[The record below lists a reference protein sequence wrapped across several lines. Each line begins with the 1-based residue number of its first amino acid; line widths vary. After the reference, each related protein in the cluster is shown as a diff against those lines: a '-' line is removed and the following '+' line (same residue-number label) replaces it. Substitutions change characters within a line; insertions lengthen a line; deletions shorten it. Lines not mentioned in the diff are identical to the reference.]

1 MGFGDMILDQKKESP
16 IYGNIRNSIMTGIVK
31 NNWNQDYPG
40 YVQVELLM
48 GTAGK
53 TSLSWV
59 RVMQPYGGNGYG
71 EYFLPEIDTEV
82 VVGFLAGDASSPVVL
97 GCLWNKTDKLPDGKA
112 NEKNSVK
119 SIRTKGGHE
128 IIFDETQDQ
137 EKIEIKTKGELDICL
152 QDKDKLITISDAS
165 GDNVIS
171 LDAGQGVITI
181 EAKKKVVLK
190 AGGEE
195 MLTLDGS
202 GKKASLTA
210 ASVQAEAKQALKLKG
225 QTTSVEGNIMELKA
239 QGSLKAEASG
249 AMQLKGAICKI
260 N

>member
-1 MGFGDMILDQKKESP
+1 MGFGDMILDRGSGYN
-16 IYGNIRNSIMTGIVK
+16 YGDIHSSIMTGVVK
-31 NNWNQDYPG
+31 NNWSEDYPG

-48 GTAGK
+48 GASGK
-53 TSLSWV
+53 TTLSWV

-71 EYFLPEIDTEV
+71 QYFLPEINTEV
-82 VVGFLAGDASSPVVL
+82 VVGFLAGDASSPIVL
-97 GCLWNKTDKLPDGKA
+97 GCLWNQEDKLPDGKA
-112 NEKNSVK
+112 NQDNSIK

-128 IIFDETQDQ
+128 ILFDETKDQ
-137 EKIEIKTKGELDICL
+137 EQILIKTKGEMSICL
-152 QDKDKLITISDAS
+152 QDKDKLVTVQDSS
-165 GDNVIS
+165 GENVIR

-181 EAKKKVVLK
+181 EAKTKLVLK

-202 GKKASLTA
+202 GKQASLA
-210 ASVQAEAKQALKLKG
+210 GNSVQVEAKQALKLKG
-225 QTTSVEGNIMELKA
+225 QTANVEGNIMELKA

-249 AMQLKGAICKI
+249 TMQLKGAICKI

>member
-1 MGFGDMILDQKKESP
+1 M
-16 IYGNIRNSIMTGIVK
+16 
-31 NNWNQDYPG
+31 
-40 YVQVELLM
+40 
-48 GTAGK
+48 
-53 TSLSWV
+53 
-59 RVMQPYGGNGYG
+59 
-71 EYFLPEIDTEV
+71 
-82 VVGFLAGDASSPVVL
+82 
-97 GCLWNKTDKLPDGKA
+97 
-112 NEKNSVK
+112 
-119 SIRTKGGHE
+119 
-128 IIFDETQDQ
+128 
-137 EKIEIKTKGELDICL
+137 
-152 QDKDKLITISDAS
+152 
-165 GDNVIS
+165 IS